1 MHPSPRTPL
10 LTLASPPLLPA
21 ALVSLLRSASDRSR
35 RNGAAALKS
44 LAKRDPNAAKAMVS
58 AGAVPALV
66 DLLQVRRD
74 AARPARPPG
83 PHTLP
88 LRSRPTAPPSLQ
100 ASSVAVT
107 SRSRAVLRSLSRHVP
122 EVRQSWQPESG
133 VATN

>member
-88 LRSRPTAPPSLQ
+88 LRSRCTSPLQ

>member
-1 MHPSPRTPL
+1 MPSNPSPLTPL
-10 LTLASPPLLPA
+10 LTLSSPPLLAA

-74 AARPARPPG
+74 AAPPFSPARPTDPPPNPLT
-83 PHTLP
+83 PHLSP
-88 LRSRPTAPPSLQ
+88 AGLECCGHLAVAGGAAFAQPP
-100 ASSVAVT
+100 
-107 SRSRAVLRSLSRHVP
+107 RA
-122 EVRQSWQPESG
+122 
-133 VATN
+133 

>member
-1 MHPSPRTPL
+1 
-10 LTLASPPLLPA
+10 
-21 ALVSLLRSASDRSR
+21 
-35 RNGAAALKS
+35 
-44 LAKRDPNAAKAMVS
+44 MVS

-74 AARPARPPG
+74 ATRPFAPPARP
-83 PHTLP
+83 TLP
-88 LRSRPTAPPSLQ
+88 PLLSRPTSPLQ